1 MLKCSAC
8 SSQIADNSRFC
19 ASCGI
24 PAGVEQSSAATVA
37 MAAMPMATSTV
48 RFAGSLERET
58 DEGRWPP
65 GSIVADRYRIHGLLG
80 RGGMGEVYR
89 ASDQR
94 LGQTVALKFLPET
107 FAQDPAMLTR
117 FYNEVRIARQV
128 THPNVCRVFDI
139 GEVNGQPFL
148 SMQFIDGE
156 NLASLLLRIGRLPAD
171 KAVEIA
177 RKLCA
182 GVAAAHAQNVLHRDL
197 KPANIM
203 LDGRGQVVIT
213 DFGLAGLTEDIRGA
227 EIRSGTPAYMSPE
240 QLAGTEVTFKSDIYA
255 LGLVLYEIFTGRRA
269 FEADT
274 LAELIRLR
282 GESRP
287 ADISS
292 VVREVDPSVE
302 KIILRCLD
310 PEPANR
316 PASALAVSAAL
327 PGGDPLAAALAA
339 GETPTPEMVASAG
352 SKEALKP
359 VIAVALLV
367 LILALLPAVI
377 LFRGRSV
384 LESRLNLDLPP
395 EALLVQARKMLR
407 QIGYDTPPEDSAWS
421 LGSNEDVENSNYE
434 AYQKKMNRKIDYSS
448 TVFNQI
454 APIALRYRESPKQLI
469 ARRFSN
475 LGFVLPNDPPQV
487 LSDMTDVSLDLQGKL
502 LAFSAVAPQLHASA
516 SSGVSGDASYLFTA
530 AGLDIEDFQSVPP
543 LWAPPVASDARS
555 AWTGPF
561 PGMQET
567 TLRVEAAWWNGK
579 PVWFQ
584 VVPPWAKAT
593 RMASGHNSQNIA
605 SYFQVAEW
613 LIFIVGAGGFAWRN
627 VRLGRGD
634 RQGALRLAAFIF
646 VVVFFDVL
654 LMAHGLFSQEA
665 VFLLSGA
672 ASKGLWMAARV
683 WLAYLALEPA
693 VRRRWPRILIS
704 WSRIVSGKWRDPVV
718 GRDFLIGII
727 LGLGYALVLISALLI
742 AQHQG
747 FSPDNLNPGTLLG
760 VRFALD
766 RILDQITASV
776 VTGLVLFFLLF
787 VLRLLLRR
795 EWLSA
800 LVLTA
805 FFAGVQGGTSDY
817 PLIMVP
823 AFAIIFG
830 AVFTVLLRFG
840 LVSMMV
846 AIFTVDLLLS
856 FGFTLN
862 FSAWYGTGSL
872 IVTGTIAVLALYAFR
887 KSLGTQRVFASW
899 MEQS

>member
-1 MLKCSAC
+1 MLTCSGC
-8 SSQIADNSRFC
+8 SSQIPDNSKFC
-19 ASCGI
+19 LSCGA
-24 PAGVEQSSAATVA
+24 PAGLERSSAPT
-37 MAAMPMATSTV
+37 MAMPMASSAA
-48 RFAGSLERET
+48 RFASSQVIEAE
-58 DEGRWPP
+58 EGRWPA
-65 GSIVADRYRIHGLLG
+65 GTIVADRYRILGLLG

-107 FAQDPAMLTR
+107 FAQDPAMLAR
-117 FYNEVRIARQV
+117 FYNEVRIARQI

-139 GEVNGQPFL
+139 GEANGQPFL

-182 GVAAAHAQNVLHRDL
+182 GLAAAHAQNVLHRDL

-203 LDGRGQVVIT
+203 LDARGQVVIT
-213 DFGLAGLTEDIRGA
+213 DFGLAGLTEDMRGA

-274 LAELIRLR
+274 LAELIRVR

-302 KIILRCLD
+302 KVILRCLD

-359 VIAVALLV
+359 AIAVTMFLV
-367 LILALLPAVI
+367 ILALLPAVV
-377 LFRGRSV
+377 LFRGHSV
-384 LESRLNLDLPP
+384 LESRLNLEMPP

-407 QIGYDTPPEDSAWS
+407 QLGYNSPAADSAWS
-421 LGSNEDVENSNYE
+421 VSSNEDVDHYE
-434 AYQKKMNRKIDYSS
+434 TYQKQHTGKADYSPAA
-448 TVFNQI
+448 FNQI
-454 APIALRYRESPKQLI
+454 APVVFRYRESPALMI
-469 ARRFSN
+469 ARGFSN
-475 LGFVLPNDPPQV
+475 VGLVLPNDPPV
-487 LSDMTDVSLDLQGKL
+487 TLSGMVNVALDTQGKL
-502 LAFSAVAPQLHASA
+502 LSLSEVPPQLNSGP
-516 SSGVSGDASYLFTA
+516 SSTEAGDATPFFAA
-530 AGLDIEDFQSVPP
+530 AGLDIHNFQSTQP
-543 LWAPPVASDARS
+543 LWAPPVASDSRA

-561 PGMQET
+561 PGMPGSI
-567 TLRVEAAWWNGK
+567 LRVEAAWWNQK

-584 VVPPWAKAT
+584 VIPPWAKPT
-593 RMASGHNSQNIA
+593 RMPAPSSSQDIG
-605 SYFQVAEW
+605 SYAQSAES
-613 LIFIVGAGGFAWRN
+613 LIFLIGASILAWRN
-627 VRLGRGD
+627 LRLGRGD
-634 RQGALRLAAFIF
+634 RQGAFRLGAFVF
-646 VVVFFDVL
+646 AVAFFDIL
-654 LMAHGLFSQEA
+654 LMMHGLFSSSI
-665 VFLLSGA
+665 VFLLGA
-672 ASKGLWMAARV
+672 AAAKALWIAARL
-683 WLAYLALEPA
+683 WLAYLALEPL

-704 WSRIVSGKWRDPVV
+704 WSRIAAGKWQDPVV
-718 GRDFLIGII
+718 GRDVLAGII
-727 LGLGYALVLISALLI
+727 LGLGYALILISAMTI
-742 AQHQG
+742 AQSRG
-747 FSPDNLNPGTLLG
+747 FSPDDVNPATLLG
-760 VRFALD
+760 VRFSLD
-766 RILDQITASV
+766 AILEQITNSV
-776 VTGLVLFFLLF
+776 TTALVLFFLLF
-787 VLRLLLRR
+787 VFRLVLRK
-795 EWLSA
+795 EWLAA

-805 FFAGVQGGTSDY
+805 TFAGLEGGTSDY
-817 PLIMVP
+817 PSIMVP
-823 AFAIIFG
+823 AMALIFA

-840 LVSMMV
+840 LVAMMV
-846 AIFTVDLLLS
+846 AIFTVNLMMS
-856 FGFTLN
+856 NGFTLN

-872 IVTGTIAVLALYAFR
+872 MVTGLIAALSLYAFR
-887 KSLGTQRVFASW
+887 KSLGTQRAFAGW
-899 MEQS
+899 LEQ